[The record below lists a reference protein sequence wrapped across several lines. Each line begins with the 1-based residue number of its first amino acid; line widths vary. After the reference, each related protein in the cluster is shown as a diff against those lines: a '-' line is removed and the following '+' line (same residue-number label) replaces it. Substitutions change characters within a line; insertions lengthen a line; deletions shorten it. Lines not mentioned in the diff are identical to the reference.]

1 MLLHDR
7 VLGTRDPALLWRLPR
22 NETCCVASHF
32 TVAAVLLEKNLLR
45 KMPTRCVAGGC
56 SNTPD
61 LEKGITL
68 HSIPY
73 FGDHRPHAKKVG
85 ELCKA
90 KEGKV
95 GAFEERG
102 HLFSAL
108 QARRFSTLP
117 GRKTY
122 NWWRQELVS
131 KRHTEHQKA
140 REVWY
145 LRRRSKSLAE

>member
-1 MLLHDR
+1 MLRRQSFHCS
-7 VLGTRDPALLWRLPR
+7 G
-22 NETCCVASHF
+22 CVAREEF
-32 TVAAVLLEKNLLR
+32 AA

-73 FGDHRPHAKKVG
+73 FGDHRPHAKKKTKKVG

-122 NWWRQELVS
+122 N
-131 KRHTEHQKA
+131 
-140 REVWY
+140 
-145 LRRRSKSLAE
+145 